1 MLTSTAAL
9 PSYGHALLNS
19 EHRQH
24 PDLSFEREPRDTVLV
39 ALHSVIPDLLTD
51 VRYATAN
58 NFTGKILYTTD
69 TLYARRA
76 VADALLKAQ
85 DIARGHNL
93 QLKVYDAYRPLSIQ
107 RLMWSIVP
115 DERYVADPAKG
126 SRHNRGCA
134 LDLTLCDAK
143 GNELDMGTGY
153 DEFTEKAAS
162 TYTDL
167 PVHML
172 DNRRLLSSIMKQA
185 GFTVLLSEWW
195 HFDLDGW
202 EQFAILNE

>member
-1 MLTSTAAL
+1 MCTVAL
-9 PSYGHALLNS
+9 PLSGRALSNS
-19 EHRQH
+19 KQTQH
-24 PDLSFEREPRDTVLV
+24 HGMSFEREPRDTVLV

-51 VRYATAN
+51 VRYATAD
-58 NFTGKILYTTD
+58 NFTGRVLYSTD

-85 DIARGHNL
+85 DIALTHNL

-107 RLMWSIVP
+107 RFMWSIVP

-134 LDLTLCDAK
+134 LDLTLCNAQGK
-143 GNELDMGTGY
+143 ELEMGTGY

-167 PVHML
+167 PEHIL
-172 DNRRLLSSIMKQA
+172 NNRGLLTSIMKQA
-185 GFTVLLSEWW
+185 GFTVLPSEWW

>member
-1 MLTSTAAL
+1 MYTV
-9 PSYGHALLNS
+9 ALLLSGRALSNS
-19 EHRQH
+19 KHMQH
-24 PDLSFEREPRDTVLV
+24 HSMSFEREPRDTVLI
-39 ALHSVIPDLLTD
+39 ALHTVIPDLHTD
-51 VRYATAN
+51 VRYATAD
-58 NFTGKILYTTD
+58 NFTGRILYSTD

-85 DIARGHNL
+85 DIARTHNL

-107 RLMWSIVP
+107 RLMWSIMP

-134 LDLTLCDAK
+134 LDLTLCDTN
-143 GNELDMGTGY
+143 GSELDMGTGY

-167 PVHML
+167 PEQIL
-172 DNRRLLSSIMKQA
+172 KNRKLLADIMKQA
-185 GFTVLLSEWW
+185 GFTVLPTEWW